1 MQEARTRPL
10 SVSLPCL
17 PSSLSLPR
25 RPKIESLPL
34 VPCNLSFLVVPLIL
48 AMVELSLFGPR
59 KSLLLEMTARHQPS
73 LAGEHLFTLS
83 WSYNTRLTEYLCPV
97 SYGKSM
103 R

>member
-34 VPCNLSFLVVPLIL
+34 VPCNLSFLVVPLINL
-48 AMVELSLFGPR
+48 GHGRAVLVWFREIIV
-59 KSLLLEMTARHQPS
+59 A
-73 LAGEHLFTLS
+73 
-83 WSYNTRLTEYLCPV
+83 
-97 SYGKSM
+97 
-103 R
+103 